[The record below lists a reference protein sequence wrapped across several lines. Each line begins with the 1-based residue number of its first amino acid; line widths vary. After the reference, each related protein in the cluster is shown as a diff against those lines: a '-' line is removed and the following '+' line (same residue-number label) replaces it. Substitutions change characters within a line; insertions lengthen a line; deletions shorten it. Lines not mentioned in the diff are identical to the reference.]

1 MKFTTL
7 LGILLFASAAFASI
21 EKPATSPA
29 PRLKTGVSNQTIEL
43 ARKSNGKPTVKK
55 PRKSRKKSAQNA

>member
-7 LGILLFASAAFASI
+7 FGLLLFASAAFASI
-21 EKPATSPA
+21 EKPANTL
-29 PRLKTGVSNQTIEL
+29 PRVELATNHTVEL